1 MISRHAVKCWD
12 GTAPRDQGLGRVN
25 TLKHKY
31 WLIGSQTSHLQRNWE
46 EQGAQTELKRS

>member
-31 WLIGSQTSHLQRNWE
+31 WLIGSQTSHSPKSWE
-46 EQGAQTELKRS
+46 ELGALTESLRS